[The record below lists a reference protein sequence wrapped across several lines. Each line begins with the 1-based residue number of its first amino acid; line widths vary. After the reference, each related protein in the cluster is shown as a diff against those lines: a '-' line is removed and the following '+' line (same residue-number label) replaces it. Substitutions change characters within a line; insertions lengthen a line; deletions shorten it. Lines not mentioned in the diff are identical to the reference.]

1 MSGYFV
7 SKRPDI
13 LREWAQS
20 QMNISSKSESD
31 KVDHVLSAL
40 RGVHW
45 LNQRLHARANLE
57 RPTDDETVWK
67 REQLA
72 LYSDLLVENS
82 KRIAF
87 ELDVFAEHG
96 GPQRIVA
103 GFLHP
108 YLWDIMV
115 RVGRIQLPS
124 LFSMFN
130 SDGTF
135 IDYRCGFIVTLYWRY
150 FCQRLR
156 GVSRSWFI
164 RWRYTIVHDGFPCRK
179 PMRFGSVLSISL
191 IFSIEIMNET
201 LHEANVV
208 VFRWTTPSHFEAL
221 CGGSRISVDSFP
233 STKTTALSPET
244 DAYSTRL
251 ILEWSAVC

>member
-1 MSGYFV
+1 MIERRCNRVYEDKLNLFQRELDEIPKANKLEFAAILKRLSSLHRELRMSGYFV

-20 QMNISSKSESD
+20 QMNISSKSDSD

-40 RGVHW
+40 RGVHG

-135 IDYRCGFIVTLYWRY
+135 IDYRCGALLSLCIEDTFANVFVECL
-150 FCQRLR
+150 
-156 GVSRSWFI
+156 
-164 RWRYTIVHDGFPCRK
+164 VHDLFDDDIQLY
-179 PMRFGSVLSISL
+179 M
-191 IFSIEIMNET
+191 MD
-201 LHEANVV
+201 
-208 VFRWTTPSHFEAL
+208 SHVENQ
-221 CGGSRISVDSFP
+221 
-233 STKTTALSPET
+233 
-244 DAYSTRL
+244 
-251 ILEWSAVC
+251 